1 MEKDIRTERQRCLYQ
16 HNQQWDL
23 DYYWNE
29 LQLTI
34 LYLGLG
40 QYYADSIVH
49 GRVVLELELV
59 NAEAILRVIG
69 YLHPPRPKYFFS
81 CSKYLFEE
89 RNKRELC
96 NGAGEYVRTS
106 LQVFWVPM

>member
-1 MEKDIRTERQRCLYQ
+1 MEKDIKTERQRCLYQ

-69 YLHPPRPKYFFS
+69 YLHSEKNIISVVANICLRS
-81 CSKYLFEE
+81 ET
-89 RNKRELC
+89 RENC
-96 NGAGEYVRTS
+96 VMGQGN
-106 LQVFWVPM
+106 M